1 VLWVES
7 LSKGWPVVDFD
18 GKTGKCEKKYRV
30 LSTTLV
36 PVEMTFLRGGQILRN
51 GLWSS
56 IAGCGSAFRMT

>member
-18 GKTGKCEKKYRV
+18 GKTGKCEKKMQGSHHYA
-30 LSTTLV
+30 
-36 PVEMTFLRGGQILRN
+36 PAEMTFLRGGQILGSGR
-51 GLWSS
+51 WSS